1 MVNLYAKSNLNAG
14 EMQCHIY
21 IKRGKLDRAD
31 HPLFVHP
38 NYSCYSQRLKNLAL
52 YAFDPRSNPCFNLQS
67 LSRSMFRW
75 TVEVLDF
82 LTYSTITSAIL

>member
-38 NYSCYSQRLKNLAL
+38 N
-52 YAFDPRSNPCFNLQS
+52 
-67 LSRSMFRW
+67 
-75 TVEVLDF
+75 
-82 LTYSTITSAIL
+82 